1 MIMKIWFFIIL
12 IILPFA
18 TGTTVLADRQL
29 SRTEILEIFQTLTAQ
44 PGRTW
49 IAAGT
54 IEAIHLEY
62 KASKGYIVEKTEIV
76 KYDGDKFYW
85 EINANSITGHAA
97 ASQNTFEMDWNKN
110 RIFTWDGEKYTMYAR
125 SSKYV
130 IVKESPSDT
139 PAIVNGPLTAGVVP
153 WGNGIYTYENLS
165 TGESSAMEVQVDGA
179 KQVHLTLK
187 KADMPEIV
195 LILDSAKDYAVLS
208 CSINYNGS
216 ASKIQTYDD
225 YQQVSGKWIP
235 TAITIDRY
243 DNTKQIPELVS
254 HDDWDILSVS
264 TASPGTNSFRVAYE
278 VDTQV
283 EYHSSIVDKPLYYRQ
298 SDRVN
303 TDSLLCDRLINISAA
318 DEYKQNC
325 ATAVMKY
332 VSRQLGKDVTE
343 QKLTELI
350 NEPNEGTSLYELQ
363 KFAQELDL
371 HCLAVKTDLASLK
384 DLNGCKAI
392 LHLLKPDHYVVLEYI
407 DNKYVWIT
415 DLDRNKFFY
424 RMGID
429 EFNPDWREGTALLV
443 SNEPLEFTGSFT
455 QLSDEQLGK
464 IVGGAPTFSCNL
476 IRPQGLFDGC
486 VKIAGGS
493 ICTLVYREYAALL
506 ACEPNSLGGSCH
518 GQAVYDSAESPCI
531 NKVDSDNPNICD
543 VTGEW
548 YLRYTRG
555 CIP

>member
-1 MIMKIWFFIIL
+1 MKIWLFSIL
-12 IILPFA
+12 IILLFLP
-18 TGTTVLADRQL
+18 GTTVLADRQL
-29 SRTEILEIFQTLTAQ
+29 NRTEILDIFQALTAQ
-44 PGRTW
+44 PRRTW

-97 ASQNTFEMDWNKN
+97 SSQNTFEMDWNKN
-110 RIFTWDGEKYTMYAR
+110 RVFTWDGEKYTIYAR

-139 PAIVNGPLTAGVVP
+139 PAVVNGPLTAGVVS
-153 WGNGIYTYENLS
+153 WGHGIYTYESLS
-165 TGESSAMEVQVDGA
+165 AGESSAMEVQVDGA

-187 KADMPEIV
+187 QADMPEIV
-195 LILDSAKDYAVLS
+195 LILDCAKDYAVLS
-208 CSINYNGS
+208 FSLNYNGS
-216 ASKIQTYDD
+216 AAITQIYDD

-235 TAITIDRY
+235 TSITIDQY

-254 HDDWDILSVS
+254 HDGWDILSVS
-264 TASPGTNSFRVAYE
+264 TASPGTNFSRLTYE
-278 VDTQV
+278 MDTKV

-298 SDRVN
+298 SNRVD
-303 TDSLLCDRLINISAA
+303 TDSLLCDRLINISTA

-332 VSRQLGKDVTE
+332 VARQSGKNVTE

-350 NEPNEGTSLYELQ
+350 NEPNEGTSLYNLR
-363 KFAQELDL
+363 KFAQELNL
-371 HCLAVKTDLASLK
+371 HCLAIKTDLTALK
-384 DLNGCKAI
+384 NLNGCKAI

-415 DLDRNKFFY
+415 DLDSNKFFY

-429 EFNPDWREGTALLV
+429 EFKLDWREGTALLV
-443 SNEPLEFTGSFT
+443 SDEPLEFTGSFT
-455 QLSDEQLGK
+455 ELGDEQLGK
-464 IVGGAPTFSCNL
+464 IVGGAPTFSCNK
-476 IRPQGLFDGC
+476 IPHRFTDMC
-486 VKIAGGS
+486 VVIGGS
-493 ICTLVYREYAALL
+493 ICTLVQRQYNNSIGI
-506 ACEPNSLGGSCH
+506 CEPNSLGGSCH
-518 GQAVYDSAESPCI
+518 GEGLADSIESPCI
-531 NKVDSDNPNICD
+531 DKIENLGACT
-543 VTGEW
+543 VTGDM
-548 YLRYTRG
+548 YFRYRRG